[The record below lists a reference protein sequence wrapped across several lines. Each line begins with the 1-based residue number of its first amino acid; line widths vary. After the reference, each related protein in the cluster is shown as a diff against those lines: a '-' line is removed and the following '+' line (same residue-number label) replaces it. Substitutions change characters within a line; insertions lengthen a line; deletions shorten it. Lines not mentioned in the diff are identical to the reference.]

1 MGDRTEVEADD
12 LDKLTFLTQVRKS
25 LIVVAE
31 SLCTFK
37 VLEET
42 LRLHP
47 PGSGVGRQSPP
58 GGMTLCGYTIP
69 PGVQISVRN

>member
-47 PGSGVGRQSPP
+47 PGS
-58 GGMTLCGYTIP
+58 
-69 PGVQISVRN
+69 